1 MGLNQVWTE
10 RKAMAV
16 VLINTNRIPWL
27 LDWPCCFVGCWLPLA
42 AYTARTWPSW
52 LQRWVRR
59 WTRCMAGN
67 LGTWSPS
74 VPVKTGSRKT
84 TICQSFIISYTPQ
97 EDGFFFLFIHPARR
111 RGKNHSYTPQEEE
124 KNQSYTQQVSEQNH
138 SCTFTTR
145 RRKKKFKHS
154 TRRQQQKWR
163 KWMLSALMSCWGLIL
178 PGIKTKW
185 FKRKEK
191 RPQFYHGL
199 VLTQNATD
207 DFGQLTICMSKT
219 ILPDICPP
227 PWNKLNCGWQWLY
240 WHWSVNSQWW
250 MDHRHSNTLG
260 LVKLST

>member
-1 MGLNQVWTE
+1 MEFFFN
-10 RKAMAV
+10 
-16 VLINTNRIPWL
+16 
-27 LDWPCCFVGCWLPLA
+27 
-42 AYTARTWPSW
+42 
-52 LQRWVRR
+52 
-59 WTRCMAGN
+59 
-67 LGTWSPS
+67 
-74 VPVKTGSRKT
+74 
-84 TICQSFIISYTPQ
+84 SYTLQ
-97 EDGFFFLFIHPARR
+97 EEGEKIIHTLHKKKKRIIHTLN
-111 RGKNHSYTPQEEE
+111 KSVNKIIHVLSPQEEE
-124 KNQSYTQQVSEQNH
+124 
-138 SCTFTTR
+138 
-145 RRKKKFKHS
+145 KKKFKHS

-163 KWMLSALMSCWGLIL
+163 KWMLSALMSCWGLTL